1 MDRGDDSDAP
11 AQLAVS
17 WSQLSADRKPTAS
30 ARPLATLA
38 KMPRRSAAALFA
50 AVAAAAGLALAVAQD
65 VELGWDGP
73 YKEDCAFWPEKL
85 VYGFYTEYSQI
96 GEASPEMYF
105 DWLSDKLNV
114 DVEVKEFDS
123 YEGLANAFVADE
135 VDVINLRSSSNTVKI
150 EEEAEA
156 RGEPHAVDYSIRF
169 ADSKNQTHYYSFG
182 ECGGRA
188 LREGGAEA
196 LTDLPNQSSP
206 ASTTR
211 RRRCAT
217 SRGRSSA
224 SATPTR
230 PPAASSP
237 PRS

>member
-1 MDRGDDSDAP
+1 
-11 AQLAVS
+11 
-17 WSQLSADRKPTAS
+17 
-30 ARPLATLA
+30 
-38 KMPRRSAAALFA
+38 MPRRSAALFA
-50 AVAAAAGLALAVAQD
+50 AMAAAAGLALAVAQE

-96 GEASPEMYF
+96 GKASPQMYF

-182 ECGGRA
+182 ECGGPA
-188 LREGGAEA
+188 LRAAGEGGAECWKVEG
-196 LTDLPNQSSP
+196 LTDLPKQQSSP

-224 SATPTR
+224 SATRTR

>member
-1 MDRGDDSDAP
+1 
-11 AQLAVS
+11 
-17 WSQLSADRKPTAS
+17 
-30 ARPLATLA
+30 
-38 KMPRRSAAALFA
+38 MPRRSAALFA
-50 AVAAAAGLALAVAQD
+50 AMAAAAGLALAVAQE

-96 GEASPEMYF
+96 GKASPQMYF

-182 ECGGRA
+182 ECGGPA
-188 LREGGAEA
+188 LRAAGEGGAECWKVEG
-196 LTDLPNQSSP
+196 LTDLPKQSSP

-224 SATPTR
+224 SATRTR

>member
-1 MDRGDDSDAP
+1 
-11 AQLAVS
+11 
-17 WSQLSADRKPTAS
+17 
-30 ARPLATLA
+30 
-38 KMPRRSAAALFA
+38 
-50 AVAAAAGLALAVAQD
+50 
-65 VELGWDGP
+65 
-73 YKEDCAFWPEKL
+73 
-85 VYGFYTEYSQI
+85 
-96 GEASPEMYF
+96 MYF

-123 YEGLANAFVADE
+123 YGSLAEAFVADE
-135 VDVINLRSSSNTVKI
+135 VDVINLRSASNTVKI

-182 ECGGRA
+182 ECGGPA
-188 LREGGAEA
+188 LRAAGEGGAEG
-196 LTDLPNQSSP
+196 LTNLPKQSSP

-224 SATPTR
+224 SATRTR

>member
-1 MDRGDDSDAP
+1 
-11 AQLAVS
+11 
-17 WSQLSADRKPTAS
+17 
-30 ARPLATLA
+30 
-38 KMPRRSAAALFA
+38 
-50 AVAAAAGLALAVAQD
+50 
-65 VELGWDGP
+65 
-73 YKEDCAFWPEKL
+73 
-85 VYGFYTEYSQI
+85 
-96 GEASPEMYF
+96 MYF

-123 YEGLANAFVADE
+123 YGSLAEAFVADE

-169 ADSKNQTHYYSFG
+169 EDSKNQTHYYSFG
-182 ECGGRA
+182 ECGGPA
-188 LREGGAEA
+188 LRAAGEGGAEG
-196 LTDLPNQSSP
+196 LTNLPKQSSP

-224 SATPTR
+224 SATRTP